1 MAPGERLQRLLSW
14 CHLAVDC
21 REWSHDTAE
30 QCRQLLPQIARCAM
44 TVSALPPMFQA
55 PFSRFL
61 DGDPGVREVIEDD
74 DRLLLLL
81 SDLRDYLV
89 LLQRGYL

>member
-1 MAPGERLQRLLSW
+1 
-14 CHLAVDC
+14 
-21 REWSHDTAE
+21 
-30 QCRQLLPQIARCAM
+30 M